1 MNIIQNVSL
10 SCAQEISQLLADD
23 GSLGFRLRLCV
34 GRRPAGTASPT
45 LAQRRCPRRPFFR
58 LSSVDVG
65 DELGEG
71 KEEYFCLGEGAIQLD
86 SHAQLVAVLFGSG

>member
-10 SCAQEISQLLADD
+10 SCLQKISQLLADD

-65 DELGEG
+65 DELGERQ
-71 KEEYFCLGEGAIQLD
+71 EEDLGLGECTVKLD
-86 SHAQLVAVLFGSG
+86 GQA